1 MNPIDFKVS
10 ENDFT
15 SERLE
20 CSSTGL
26 NHNRILMVL
35 IPLDFKNSKK
45 EIVIPLLSLKTG
57 LLNSILGYEEISTA
71 EINSLSLFAF
81 EV

>member
-1 MNPIDFKVS
+1 LNPIDFKVS

-20 CSSTGL
+20 CSSIGFT
-26 NHNRILMVL
+26 HNRILMVL
-35 IPLDFKNSKK
+35 ISLDFKNSKK
-45 EIVIPLLSLKTG
+45 EIVTPLLSLKTG